1 MRMNGFYR
9 AVVEE
14 NNDPEKLGRVR
25 VRIWG
30 LHSEKKNKTLT
41 DGIPTN
47 ELPWAEPCLPIH
59 EGISGY
65 GIFGVPLQGS
75 HVMVFFENG
84 HIEQPRYFATL
95 PGKPGAGA
103 DTTKGFNDPDGTY
116 PESSDVSDYSELSR
130 GVSSSIVTGKNAN
143 RDGDEPASPYDPS
156 YPHNFVIST
165 HGGLVFELDS
175 TTGHKRFH
183 IYHPA
188 GTYIECDNDGNLVI
202 KTEGTNYDINAGDK
216 KEYVGSNKTNTIAG
230 NKTEDITGNLAQT
243 AGGTVGITASGNITI
258 TGANVTVTGGVI
270 TLAGAIVFG
279 GAVTGG
285 GSAVEISGT
294 TVHLNKP

>member
-14 NNDPEKLGRVR
+14 NEDPEKLGRVR

-30 LHSEKKNKTLT
+30 LHSESKNKTLT
-41 DGIPTN
+41 DGIPTS

-84 HIEQPRYFATL
+84 HIDQVRYFATL
-95 PGKPGAGA
+95 PGKPGKSPN
-103 DTTKGFNDPDGTY
+103 TRVGFNDPDGTY
-116 PESSDVSDYSELSR
+116 PSSTGESDYHELARGESSPT
-130 GVSSSIVTGKNAN
+130 IVTAKNAN
-143 RDGDEPASPYDPS
+143 IDGDEPNSPYNAS

-165 HGGLVFELDS
+165 HGGIVLELDS
-175 TTGHKRFH
+175 TPGAKRFH
-183 IYHPA
+183 IYHPS

-202 KTEGTNYDINAGDK
+202 KTEGTNYDINAG
-216 KEYVGSNKTNTIAG
+216 NKTEHVGG
-230 NKTEDITGNLAQT
+230 NKTQTVTGAITQT
-243 AGGTVGITASGNITI
+243 GATITI
-258 TGANVTVTGGVI
+258 TAAGAMTIQGASISLKGPVTADTSITTPLLATGGF
-270 TLAGAIVFG
+270 TA
-279 GAVTGG
+279 TGG
-285 GSAVEISGT
+285 GAAVEISGT
-294 TVHLNKP
+294 TVHLNPT